1 MTIIKKISMTGF
13 KSFGDRTVSIKL
25 APGFTCIVGPNGGGK
40 SNVIDA
46 LCFCLGRLS
55 KKTMRAESLKDLI
68 FAGTQKEKPASTAR
82 VAITFDNSD
91 GTFPGGGD
99 TFEIA
104 REVRK
109 TTGSKYFINGKTET
123 RTAVLNALAQANIDP
138 DGSNQ
143 FVLQGKIVEL
153 THMNSRDRR
162 VFIET
167 LIGLEKYDEMRD
179 NTLKKLDKAERDLGK
194 FEAIFSEVSS
204 QLKKVEKEKN
214 DALKWKELD
223 EKINHYN
230 AQLIALKISKL
241 QKEEEQLEKDM
252 EKTREI
258 IEEYNGKIVRQE
270 DIFKQEALIMEN
282 LQLAI
287 NEKEKEREEISEKI
301 TKIKTELS
309 SNKTTMEIEKQ
320 NLEKLKEKKEN
331 LENQLRILEEGQT
344 FDNLI
349 EDLQKEISAV
359 EIEIE
364 NSRKSFENSQLKQKE
379 IEGEIN
385 EHAKIVANFKSE
397 ISNIKQNIS
406 SLKAEIGV
414 LKKNIKR
421 NKSKKVEFETELEK
435 LKGEEEDIDKAVE
448 KTKQEQQQIRDKI
461 TKIKEKIKDENKVQK
476 DLETQ
481 ITEIEN
487 QRNDVNKNISDLTSS
502 LSSMNTEIKM
512 NKNQINTLNNK
523 KTEIEEEFKK
533 LSEGKEI
540 QERIKELMQN
550 KDQYNKKIGDLKNQ
564 LLQEESTLK
573 KNEQN
578 FELLVMKKDTLES
591 ETSEYNTRISNI
603 KTESR
608 ILQKNQK
615 NYEREIKN
623 LKLEIT
629 SLTDELTKT
638 NSNIENLSKKK
649 VNISKRINEMSK
661 EKETLLDRIR
671 VSEEDY
677 ETNKENI
684 AGILQILNMLTQ
696 NINISVESIKTAI
709 QESNSEAI
717 SASADDFKKY
727 VYDIVDM
734 MKSIEEISSEEKS
747 SESMQNTL
755 NSITQTLK
763 LYTENA
769 DSSIE
774 QLVFSVKESTDV
786 AVQESTSNFDDFVQD
801 LMEILENVYLAL
813 RKLTLSKSQDLY
825 KELEEIT
832 DSINS
837 QLSES
842 NDIEQ
847 KLTIFNSKKD
857 SYEQKLSDDKRKL
870 DDFSSQTE
878 EIVKKISQFK
888 EEISEKNKLIDDKN
902 QEKEQF
908 RKEQDDIKEQKKQ
921 FWIKR
926 KEIQKNIENTQKEFD
941 NVQEN
946 LQDLKG
952 IQNLLDN
959 ITEIEEDI
967 KAIEVEIEE
976 KNNEIIATNK
986 SIETRKKEL
995 DTFQNKINEIKLEK
1009 DKFWGKTAELQ
1020 KQIDVENQNLEQI
1033 TDILRALQNV
1043 QRIID
1048 SIEELKNENIESNN
1062 KIDLNKKKIEE
1073 HSVSQEEIQK
1083 KIDEEQI
1090 KIDELSNQKDTE
1102 FNKQKEIQKLLKDLN
1117 KNLQKQQKELNE
1129 LFKNKEREQ
1138 QIITLAE
1145 EIENSR
1151 QLIEQIEKDIE
1162 KINQSL
1168 TEVNKS
1174 KIEKQKEIDEIVGE
1188 KDESWKKQK
1197 EMQDVI
1203 SSLKADL
1210 SKENSKLNN
1219 LESKKII
1226 TTDQIETLYERGK
1239 DYGALPPIT
1248 EELSE
1253 EGLQADIIET
1263 QNAKKKLEPV
1273 NLKAINQYDDVK
1285 ERFDEIDMRR
1295 QTIQRERKAILDS
1308 IDKIELEKTRNFM
1321 KAYHEINR
1329 QFSSVFQKLSPGG
1342 SAKMILE
1349 RPDKPFEGGIDIE
1362 ARPRGKKISSL
1373 EILSGGEKTLV
1384 ALSFIFAVQEF
1395 YPAPFY
1401 IMDEIDAALDGPNV
1415 HRVSMVIK
1423 EFANQAQ
1430 FLVISHREE
1439 NIVNADR
1446 IYGVSMQGGITDVFS
1461 VDLEQEAKQIL
1472 ELEET

>member
-13 KSFGDRTVSIKL
+13 KSFGDRTVTIKL
-25 APGFTCIVGPNGGGK
+25 SPGFTCIVGPNGAGK

-68 FAGTQKEKPASTAR
+68 FAGTQKEKPASTSR
-82 VAITFDNSD
+82 VAITFDNSE
-91 GTFPGGGD
+91 GIFPGGGD

-109 TTGSKYFINGKTET
+109 TTGSKYLINGKNAT
-123 RTAVLNALAQANIDP
+123 RSALLNALAQANIDP

-153 THMNSRDRR
+153 THMNSVDRR
-162 VFIET
+162 AFIET

-179 NTLKKLDKAERDLGK
+179 ATLKKLDKAERDLGK

-223 EKINHYN
+223 EKINYYN
-230 AQLIALKISKL
+230 SQLIALKISQL
-241 QKEEEQLEKDM
+241 QAEEEQLEKYM
-252 EKTREI
+252 EKTQEI
-258 IEEYNGKIVRQE
+258 IEEFKGKIDRQE
-270 DIFKQEALIMEN
+270 DIYKQEALIMEN
-282 LQLAI
+282 LQQTI
-287 NEKEKEREEISEKI
+287 SEKEKEREDISEKI

-320 NLEKLKEKKEN
+320 SLEKSKIKKEN
-331 LENQLRILEEGQT
+331 LEKELKVLEEGQT
-344 FDNLI
+344 FDNMI
-349 EDLQKEISAV
+349 EDVQKDISNI
-359 EIEIE
+359 EKEIE
-364 NSRKSFENSQLKQKE
+364 NSRNSFEISQSKHKE
-379 IEGEIN
+379 IEGDIN
-385 EHAKIVANFKSE
+385 EHTKIVAGFKGE
-397 ISNIKQNIS
+397 ISTIKQNIS

-414 LKKNIKR
+414 LKNNIKR
-421 NKSKKVEFETELEK
+421 NKNKKVELETELEK
-435 LKGEEEDIDKAVE
+435 LKGEEEDIEKAVD
-448 KTKQEQQQIRDKI
+448 KTKQKQQQIR
-461 TKIKEKIKDENKVQK
+461 EKIAEIKKNINNENKVQK
-476 DLETQ
+476 DLESQ

-487 QRNDVNKNISDLTSS
+487 QRSDINKIISDLHSSFSS
-502 LSSMNTEIKM
+502 LNTEIKM
-512 NKNQINTLNNK
+512 NKNQINTLNK
-523 KTEIEEEFKK
+523 KKIEIEEEFKR
-533 LSEGKEI
+533 LSEGKEV
-540 QERIKELMQN
+540 QVRIIELMKK
-550 KDQYNKKIGDLKNQ
+550 KDSYIKNIADLKKQ
-564 LLQEESTLK
+564 LLQEENTLK

-578 FELLVMKKDTLES
+578 YELIQMKKNTSES
-591 ETSEYNTRISNI
+591 EITEYNTRISNI
-603 KTESR
+603 KTEIR

-615 NYEREIKN
+615 NFEREIKN
-623 LKLEIT
+623 LNLET
-629 SLTDELTKT
+629 KSLTEDLNET
-638 NSNIENLSKKK
+638 NSNLNNLSKKK
-649 VNISKRINEMSK
+649 ENINKRINELSK
-661 EKETLLDRIR
+661 EKETLVDRIR

-677 ETNKENI
+677 DQNKENLT
-684 AGILQILNMLTQ
+684 GILQILNMLTQ
-696 NINISVESIKTAI
+696 NIHISVESIKGAI
-709 QESNSEAI
+709 QESNFEAI
-717 SASADDFKKY
+717 STSAEDFKTY
-727 VYDIVDM
+727 IYDIVEM
-734 MKSIEEISSEEKS
+734 MKIIEEINKEELS
-747 SESMQNTL
+747 DENIRGSL
-755 NSITQTLK
+755 NSFTQTLN
-763 LYTENA
+763 LYIENA
-769 DSSIE
+769 DSSIS
-774 QLVFSVKESTDV
+774 QLLTSVKESTDV
-786 AVQESTSNFDDFVQD
+786 AVQESTSNIDDFVQD

-825 KELEEIT
+825 KELEEISE
-832 DSINS
+832 SINS
-837 QLSES
+837 QLNEL
-842 NDIEQ
+842 NDHEQ
-847 KLTIFNSKKD
+847 KLTVFNSKKESFD
-857 SYEQKLSDDKRKL
+857 QKLSEDKRKL
-870 DDFSSQTE
+870 DDFSSQSE
-878 EIVKKISQFK
+878 EIKNKIIEF
-888 EEISEKNKLIDDKN
+888 ENETTEKNKFIDEKN
-902 QEKEQF
+902 KEKEQL
-908 RKEQDDIKEQKKQ
+908 IKEQENIKELKKQ
-921 FWIKR
+921 FWTIK
-926 KEIQKNIENTQKEFD
+926 KEIQDKVENNQKELD
-941 NVQEN
+941 NIQEN

-952 IQNLLDN
+952 IQNLLEN
-959 ITEIEEDI
+959 ITEIEENI
-967 KAIEVEIEE
+967 KSIEIEIEE

-995 DTFQNKINEIKLEK
+995 ETHQNKINDLKLEK
-1009 DKFWGKTAELQ
+1009 EKFWGKTAELQ
-1020 KQIDVENQNLEQI
+1020 KQIDVENQNLELI
-1033 TDILRALQNV
+1033 TDNLRALQNI
-1043 QRIID
+1043 QRLID
-1048 SIEELKNENIESNN
+1048 SIEELKTENVDSNN
-1062 KIDLNKKKIEE
+1062 KIDANNKKIEE
-1073 HSVSQEEIQK
+1073 QTLSQEEIQK

-1090 KIDELSNQKDTE
+1090 TINELKNHKDEE
-1102 FNKQKEIQKLLKDLN
+1102 FNKQKEIQKYLKDMN
-1117 KNLQKQQKELNE
+1117 KKLQKQQKDLNE
-1129 LFKNKEREQ
+1129 LSKNKEREQ
-1138 QIITLAE
+1138 QIKILVE
-1145 EIENSR
+1145 EIENSN

-1162 KINQSL
+1162 KINETL
-1168 TEVNKS
+1168 TEVNND
-1174 KIEKQKEIDEIVGE
+1174 KIEKQKEIDEIVIK

-1197 EMQDVI
+1197 EMQNVI

-1210 SKENSKLNN
+1210 SMEHSKLNN

-1239 DYGALPPIT
+1239 DYGALPPVT
-1248 EELSE
+1248 EELTE
-1253 EGLQADIIET
+1253 QGLQNDIIET

-1273 NLKAINQYDDVK
+1273 NLKAIDQYDDVK

-1401 IMDEIDAALDGPNV
+1401 ILDEIDAALDGPNV

-1423 EFANQAQ
+1423 EFAKQAQ

-1461 VDLEQEAKQIL
+1461 VDLEKEAKQIL

>member
-1 MTIIKKISMTGF
+1 MTGF

-68 FAGTQKEKPASTAR
+68 FAGTQKEKPASTAK
-82 VAITFDNSD
+82 VGITFDNSD
-91 GTFPGGGD
+91 GTFPGGGE

-109 TTGSKYFINGKTET
+109 TTGSKYFINGKTAT
-123 RTAVLNALAQANIDP
+123 RTAVLNVLAQANIDP

-153 THMNSRDRR
+153 THMNSVGRR
-162 VFIET
+162 TFIET

-214 DALKWKELD
+214 DALKWRELD

-241 QKEEEQLEKDM
+241 QGEEEQLEKDM
-252 EKTREI
+252 EKAREI

-287 NEKEKEREEISEKI
+287 NEKEEEREEIFEKI

-349 EDLQKEISAV
+349 EDLQKEISDV

-364 NSRKSFENSQLKQKE
+364 NSRKSFEKSQSKQKE
-379 IEGEIN
+379 IEGDIN
-385 EHAKIVANFKSE
+385 ENAKIVANFKSE

-435 LKGEEEDIDKAVE
+435 LKGEEEDIDQAVE

-487 QRNDVNKNISDLTSS
+487 QRNDANKIISDLTSS
-502 LSSMNTEIKM
+502 LSSMNTEMKM

-578 FELLVMKKDTLES
+578 YELLVMKKDTLES
-591 ETSEYNTRISNI
+591 EISEYNTRISNI

-615 NYEREIKN
+615 NYKREIKN

-649 VNISKRINEMSK
+649 INISKRINEMSK

-677 ETNKENI
+677 DTNKESI
-684 AGILQILNMLTQ
+684 TGILQILNMLTQ
-696 NINISVESIKTAI
+696 NINISVESIKTSI

-734 MKSIEEISSEEKS
+734 MKSIEEIGSEEMPS
-747 SESMQNTL
+747 GVQNTL

-763 LYTENA
+763 MYIENA

-825 KELEEIT
+825 KELEAIT

-842 NDIEQ
+842 NDTEQ
-847 KLTIFNSKKD
+847 KLAISNSKKD
-857 SYEQKLSDDKRKL
+857 SYEQQLSDDKRKL
-870 DDFSSQTE
+870 NDISSQTE
-878 EIVKKISQFK
+878 EIIKKMSQFE
-888 EEISEKNKLIDDKN
+888 EEISGKNKLIDDKN

-908 RKEQDDIKEQKKQ
+908 KKEHDDIKEQKKQ
-921 FWIKR
+921 FWIKQ
-926 KEIQKNIENTQKEFD
+926 KEIQNNIENTQKELD

-959 ITEIEEDI
+959 LTEIEEDI

-986 SIETRKKEL
+986 TIETRKKEL
-995 DTFQNKINEIKLEK
+995 DIFQNKINEIKLEK

-1090 KIDELSNQKDTE
+1090 KINELSNQKDTE
-1102 FNKQKEIQKLLKDLN
+1102 FNKQKEIQKQLKDLN

-1129 LFKNKEREQ
+1129 LFKNKEWEQ
-1138 QIITLAE
+1138 QIITLTE

-1151 QLIEQIEKDIE
+1151 QLIEQIEKDME

-1168 TEVNKS
+1168 TEVNNS
-1174 KIEKQKEIDEIVGE
+1174 KIEKQKEIDEIVSE

-1210 SKENSKLNN
+1210 SMENSKLNN

-1273 NLKAINQYDDVK
+1273 NLKAIDQYDDVK

-1461 VDLEQEAKQIL
+1461 VDLAQEAKQIL